1 MVDLN
6 ELQKQAYQNK
16 LDKKFNVTDV
26 SMEFALTYG
35 ELSEAYEAWIKKKGN
50 VGEEIAD
57 VIIYLLGLCEIL
69 NVNLEQELLNKIEI
83 NKNRVYKNIDGVVTK
98 VEC

>member
-6 ELQKQAYQNK
+6 ELQKQVYQNK
-16 LDKKFNVTDV
+16 IDKKFNVTDI

-35 ELSEAYEAWIKKKGN
+35 ELSEAYEAWWKKKGN

-69 NVNLEQELLNKIEI
+69 NINLEEELLNKIEI
-83 NKNRVYKNIDGVVTK
+83 NKNRVYKNIDGGVTK
-98 VEC
+98 IQ